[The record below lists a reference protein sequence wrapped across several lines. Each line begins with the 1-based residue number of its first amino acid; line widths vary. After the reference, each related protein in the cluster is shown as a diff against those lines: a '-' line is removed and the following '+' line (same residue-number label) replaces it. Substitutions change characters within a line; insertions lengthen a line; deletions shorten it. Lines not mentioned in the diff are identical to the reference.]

1 MIVAIIIAI
10 VVTAVVYFLAD
21 IIVQKMPIRAEL
33 VWLVWLVA
41 ILIIVVAW
49 WRLVIDPAIGPLP

>member
-1 MIVAIIIAI
+1 MIVALITAII
-10 VVTAVVYFLAD
+10 VTAVVYFLAAL
-21 IIVQKMPIRAEL
+21 VVEKMPIRAEF

-49 WRLVIDPAIGPLP
+49 WRLVLEPLIGPLP